1 MPPAAVTF
9 GPVSELGSE
18 PSAQEEPRSVERLLL
33 FTDAVVAIAIT
44 LLVLPL
50 VDAVSEAVATGAP
63 STDVIVENWA
73 QIFSFLLS
81 FYVIAQLWS
90 AHHGLLEGVTAAR
103 RGVFT
108 LNMLWVLTIVVL
120 PFVTEMIGGYGTD
133 RFTVLLYIGMVLS
146 SSACLTALSVVIRG
160 RLVAGAGSATGL
172 LGVALLLALL
182 VPPVGYA
189 GLLLLVL
196 SPLVER
202 LWRRWRPDERAD

>member
-1 MPPAAVTF
+1 M
-9 GPVSELGSE
+9 
-18 PSAQEEPRSVERLLL
+18 L
-33 FTDAVVAIAIT
+33 FTDAVAAIAIT

-50 VDAVSEAVATGAP
+50 VDVVSEEVAAGAP
-63 STDVIVENWA
+63 SVDVIIDNRG

-81 FYVIAQLWS
+81 FYVIGQLWS
-90 AHHGLLEGVTAAR
+90 AHHRLFERVTVVR

-108 LNMLWVLTIVVL
+108 LNMLWVLTIVML

-133 RFTVLLYIGMVLS
+133 RFTVLLYIGMVLA

-172 LGVALLLALL
+172 LVVALLLALI

-196 SPLVER
+196 GPLVER
-202 LWRRWRPDERAD
+202 LWQRWRPDERAG

>member
-18 PSAQEEPRSVERLLL
+18 PSAQEEPRSVERLVL

-50 VDAVSEAVATGAP
+50 VDAVSEAVAAGAP

>member
-1 MPPAAVTF
+1 VT
-9 GPVSELGSE
+9 
-18 PSAQEEPRSVERLLL
+18 EPRGAERLVF

-50 VDAVSEAVATGAP
+50 VDAVGEAVAAGAP
-63 STDVIVENWA
+63 SIDVITENGP

-90 AHHGLLEGVTAAR
+90 AHHQLFQGVTVAR
-103 RGVFT
+103 RGVVT
-108 LNMLWVLTIVVL
+108 LNMVWVLTIVVL
-120 PFVTEMIGGYGTD
+120 PFATEMIGGYGAD
-133 RFTVLLYIGMVLS
+133 RFTVLLYIGMVLA

-172 LGVALLLALL
+172 LVVALLLTVL
-182 VPPVGYA
+182 VPAVGY
-189 GLLLLVL
+189 GSLLLLLL

-202 LWRRWRPDERAD
+202 LWRRLRPDDRTG